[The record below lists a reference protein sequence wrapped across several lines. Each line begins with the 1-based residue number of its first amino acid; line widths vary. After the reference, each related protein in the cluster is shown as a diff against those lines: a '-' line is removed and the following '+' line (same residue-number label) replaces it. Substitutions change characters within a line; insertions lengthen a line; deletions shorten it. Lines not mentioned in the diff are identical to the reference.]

1 MRVFDIFQDP
11 YAEDVKTGYYNDDGD
26 SKDWRIMVVLAVASI
41 FATSAVAINGVGG
54 SWSYLRS
61 GYEWVAKRH

>member
-11 YAEDVKTGYYNDDGD
+11 YAEDVSAVYYSEDGD
-26 SKDWRIMVVLAVASI
+26 SKDWRIMVVVAVASI
-41 FATSAVAINGVGG
+41 FATSAVAINGVGV

-61 GYEWVAKRH
+61 GYEWIAKRH